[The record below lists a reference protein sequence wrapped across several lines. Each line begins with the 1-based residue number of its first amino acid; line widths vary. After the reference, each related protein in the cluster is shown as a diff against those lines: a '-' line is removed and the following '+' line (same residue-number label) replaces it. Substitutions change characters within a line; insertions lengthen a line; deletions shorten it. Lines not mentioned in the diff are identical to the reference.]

1 MNFVVNSVVGGFLLL
16 SSFACSVKTEE
27 KNELATETRTPLSAA
42 QTVQINKSIVEAEII
57 EKYTNTDS
65 DFIIKAKVLKVEATD
80 AYPSIAT
87 ASSVYILTPAFVV
100 DDSGNLTDN
109 DKNKGLKSLLIKK
122 GGDKIKA
129 VISMGKDLNWYI
141 QEILD

>member
-1 MNFVVNSVVGGFLLL
+1 MNLVVNSVVGGFLLF

-27 KNELATETRTPLSAA
+27 KNELTTEIRTPLSGS

-80 AYPSIAT
+80 AYPSIAMK
-87 ASSVYILTPAFVV
+87 SSIYLLTPAFVV
-100 DDSGNLTDN
+100 DDSGNLPDN
-109 DKNKGLKSLLIKK
+109 DKNKEFKLLLKKK
-122 GGDKIKA
+122 GGEKIKA

-141 QEILD
+141 EEILE

>member
-1 MNFVVNSVVGGFLLL
+1 
-16 SSFACSVKTEE
+16 
-27 KNELATETRTPLSAA
+27 
-42 QTVQINKSIVEAEII
+42 
-57 EKYTNTDS
+57 
-65 DFIIKAKVLKVEATD
+65 VLKVEATD

-100 DDSGNLTDN
+100 DDSGSLPDN
-109 DKNKGLKSLLIKK
+109 DKNKGLKSLLTKK